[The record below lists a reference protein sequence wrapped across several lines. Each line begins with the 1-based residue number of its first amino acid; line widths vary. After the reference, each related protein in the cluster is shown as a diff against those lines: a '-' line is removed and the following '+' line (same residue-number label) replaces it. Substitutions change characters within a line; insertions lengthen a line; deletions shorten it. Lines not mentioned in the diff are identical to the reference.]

1 MNFSRRWI
9 VSNGGESLPS
19 QYVGYFGRSIRRGSL
34 SGEYCMKS
42 VRSQR
47 ELLPVDP
54 SGLSR
59 STPLR
64 EGFRRGESSL
74 KE

>member
-1 MNFSRRWI
+1 LDFSRQWI
-9 VSNGGESLPS
+9 LSNGGESLPS

-42 VRSQR
+42 FRSKR
-47 ELLPVDP
+47 ELLPVNP

-64 EGFRRGESSL
+64 EGLRRVESSD
-74 KE
+74 